1 MTTQNKG
8 TFKIEFNDANEPE
21 VIFQPVNTE
30 VWVSKQELTE
40 LFGIDSL
47 TLTSHLE
54 QIYQSKVFRQD
65 QTSKYHLYTSDDQIK
80 YDITH
85 CNLEII
91 IALAYRIHTWQAE
104 LIRNWF
110 MNKAIR
116 GHYSVNYP
124 LPEKN
129 NNYPLN

>member
-1 MTTQNKG
+1 MTAQNKG
-8 TFKIEFNDANEPE
+8 IFEIAFNDANEPE
-21 VIFQPVNTE
+21 IIFQLVNTE
-30 VWVSKQELTE
+30 VWLSKQELTE

-54 QIYQSKVFRQD
+54 EIYQSKVFRQD
-65 QTSKYHLYTSDDQIK
+65 QTSKYHLYTSDDEIK

-91 IALAYRIHTWQAE
+91 VALAYRIHTWKAE

-110 MNKAIR
+110 IKKAIK
-116 GHYSVNYP
+116 GHYSINYP
-124 LPEKN
+124 LSDNSEKHS
-129 NNYPLN
+129 LN